1 MTSPAQTS
9 AVDWKA
15 FYRKHRPTDL
25 QALLRRPSEWQLHLA
40 GQVRDAVGGGSML
53 EAGSGLGVTAL
64 MVGGQARRFLMDRE
78 HDAVGMAR
86 ALFATGGQAA
96 FYTCGDLL
104 RMPFPDEVFDVVYN
118 AGVLE
123 HFDLPDRKTAL
134 LEMLRVT
141 RTGGRVIAAIPNHY
155 STPYRYAYLLK
166 RRRGTWPYPDENK
179 IYDFTEELAGVRT
192 VRCLGR
198 ETVARKT
205 AFSFL
210 RRHQRMVFHLLDW
223 FLRFEGYLTVLTYE
237 KLSVEAPGLTGVA
250 RNPVAGVPS
259 R

>member
-1 MTSPAQTS
+1 MSGTCGDFRTP
-9 AVDWKA
+9 VDWKT
-15 FYRKHRPTDL
+15 FYKKHPPADL
-25 QALLRRPSEWQLHLA
+25 PALLRRPSEWQLHLA
-40 GQVRDAVGGGSML
+40 GQVRDAVGGGSLL
-53 EAGSGLGVTAL
+53 EAGCGLGLTTFL
-64 MVGGQARRFLMDRE
+64 VGGPARRFLMDRE
-78 HDAVGMAR
+78 QAAVGMAR
-86 ALFATGGQAA
+86 ALFATGGQEA
-96 FYTCGDLL
+96 FYACGDLL
-104 RMPFPDEVFDVVYN
+104 RMPFPDDVFDVVYN

-192 VRCLGR
+192 ARCLGR
-198 ETVARKT
+198 QTVARKT

-210 RRHQRMVFHLLDW
+210 RRHQRMIFRLLDG

-237 KLSVEAPGLTGVA
+237 KLPVEAP
-250 RNPVAGVPS
+250 R
-259 R
+259 